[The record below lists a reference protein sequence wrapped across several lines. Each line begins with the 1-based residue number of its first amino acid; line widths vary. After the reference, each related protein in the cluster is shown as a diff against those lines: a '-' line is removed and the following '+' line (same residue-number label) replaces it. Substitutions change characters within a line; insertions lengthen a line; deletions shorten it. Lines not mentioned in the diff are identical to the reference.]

1 MTTGPAAGEAAGS
14 SPGPAAGGSA
24 DLIID
29 TALLRRVAEMVDHAA
44 EALRGDGTCEV
55 FRSPLSDA
63 SLGPSAAGREVA
75 VAAGR
80 RVTEAVDAAR
90 ALALRVARAAEKIR
104 AAAEQFERAEAGQI
118 PGPR

>member
-1 MTTGPAAGEAAGS
+1 
-14 SPGPAAGGSA
+14 
-24 DLIID
+24 
-29 TALLRRVAEMVDHAA
+29 MVDHAA
-44 EALRGDGTCEV
+44 EALRGDGICEV

-75 VAAGR
+75 AAAGR
-80 RVTEAVDAAR
+80 RVTEAVDGAR